1 MPALGTLAVEP
12 LYRLVDTA
20 IVGHLGTEYL
30 AGLAVA
36 AAVLS
41 LILAGSNFLT
51 YGTTERVARRL
62 AGGDRAAAADVGVQA
77 IWLAVG
83 VAAVATPLVALAAR
97 PLVEALGAD
106 GAAADHGTEYLQ
118 ISAIGIP
125 FVLVTLAVQG
135 SQRGAADYRTPLVIL
150 VASNVVNLVV
160 ELVLV
165 FGFDMGIAGAAWST
179 VLAQALAASAF
190 VAVVRSRLAPARRR
204 RPSWT
209 EMAPLVTAGKHLLLR
224 VGSMLAVLTGATAVA
239 ARLDDDILA
248 AHQVTMT
255 MFTFLALVL
264 DALSVPAQTLVADA
278 LGAHGNAP
286 LIARRV
292 TVLSTIA
299 GASVGALLVLVA
311 PVLPALFTGDPG
323 VDAAATTAL
332 IFLGVTLVPGG
343 IAFAGDGVLIGV
355 GDYRFLGLAALGYL
369 AAIVPIG
376 VVVLAVPDLGIAG
389 IWAGLLVWMC
399 LRAAVNT
406 WRVTNLLGT
415 PAP

>member
-1 MPALGTLAVEP
+1 LGTLAVEP

-20 IVGHLGTEYL
+20 IVGRLGTEYL

-62 AGGDRAAAADVGVQA
+62 AGGDPTSAADVGVQA
-77 IWLAVG
+77 LWLSV
-83 VAAVATPLVALAAR
+83 AVAVFVTPLVVLAAR

-106 GAAADHGTEYLQ
+106 GAAADHGTEYLR

-125 FVLVTLAVQG
+125 FVLITLAVQG

-150 VASNVVNLVV
+150 VAANVVNLVV

-165 FGFDMGIAGAAWST
+165 FHFDLGIAGAAWST
-179 VLAQALAASAF
+179 VTAQALAATAF
-190 VAVVRSRLAPARRR
+190 VVVVRRQLRPARQR
-204 RPSWT
+204 RPSWA
-209 EMAPLVTAGKHLLLR
+209 EMSPLITAGKHLLLR

-239 ARLDDDILA
+239 ARLGDDILA

-278 LGAHGNAP
+278 LGSRVGDAS

-299 GASVGALLVLVA
+299 GAAIGALLVLIA
-311 PVLPALFTGDPG
+311 PVLPSLFTNDPG
-323 VDAAATTAL
+323 VETAATTAL
-332 IFLGVTLVPGG
+332 ILLGVTLVPGG

-369 AAIVPIG
+369 GAIVPIG
-376 VVVLAVPDLGIAG
+376 VVVLATPDLGISG

-399 LRAAVNT
+399 LRAGVNT
-406 WRVTNLLGT
+406 WRVTHLLGT
-415 PAP
+415 PDTAP